1 MRRKAVISSQQ
12 GLGPLASD
20 AIRHHVEESHDLTI
34 VRRLRSDLAYIE
46 EEWGKAQRHNRNDA
60 LAVLRV
66 LQFAISDLSDEHD
79 ARNPD
84 IVITS
89 QTTALLGRLIG
100 QLEDLRHGLVGELV
114 QPDKGVAGAM
124 LKFDE
129 TEMRDIALTLV
140 RCFKERGDTLIVACK
155 KVSVTFGEMRLKH
168 RSKNIDQVMI
178 KSWWKNRPK

>member
-1 MRRKAVISSQQ
+1 M
-12 GLGPLASD
+12 
-20 AIRHHVEESHDLTI
+20 
-34 VRRLRSDLAYIE
+34 
-46 EEWGKAQRHNRNDA
+46 
-60 LAVLRV
+60 
-66 LQFAISDLSDEHD
+66 
-79 ARNPD
+79 
-84 IVITS
+84 
-89 QTTALLGRLIG
+89 IG